1 MPHNRPAAPAVLDA
15 LKRTLASET
24 FGRSERARKLLR
36 YLVEQEQAGHADR
49 LKGFTIA
56 IDVFG
61 RDADFDSSADAVVR
75 VQARRLRELLKQYAE
90 TEGADDPIRIVIARG
105 SYVPTY
111 EIADTLEAAPLPAIS
126 RREQATSTQPP
137 KQPASTAAAAIDT
150 AVPAAALAAEA
161 RVMRHL
167 RYFWAAMTVVIAM
180 LGFVIFRMHAAP
192 GEIAMKDASSTPT
205 GSIAIPAKA
214 LALPTVYIKPRGES
228 ADIARVAAVLR
239 TGLSGFDTIGL
250 IARDPSTDA
259 DTIISPLQF
268 VFEVSPGSMAGSVTI
283 DLENSVS
290 GRVLLSRVLAPE
302 ELDADA
308 LDNHIADLL
317 SATIPV
323 SGALYGYLDQNRL
336 ASGLVECLL
345 LNNHYYLDPTPQKH
359 EAAYRCFSRL
369 ADGEAKSPLVYA
381 ELAVLVL
388 KSVTEGHRYPR
399 DASPNQALTLAHR
412 AVLTGPNSPC
422 AHRAYGFANSR
433 VGDPTE
439 AIRFMRKAYELN
451 TYDLSMAAA
460 YGYVLVF
467 SGNYQTAA
475 PIIERAVEASSAH
488 PGWWDYAL
496 FLAEFMIG
504 DTDRASRATEALMST
519 KKAHYLAAR
528 LIAAGNAGNAG
539 LADSLANEIVTDFP
553 SFAADPRQFFET
565 AKYPSDLVDRLV
577 TTLRASGL
585 ADPS

>member
-1 MPHNRPAAPAVLDA
+1 MLDA

-36 YLVEQEQAGHADR
+36 YLVEQEQGGHADR

-75 VQARRLRELLKQYAE
+75 VQARRLRELLKQYSE

-105 SYVPTY
+105 SYVPAY
-111 EIADTLEAAPLPAIS
+111 EMTSQSEQAPLPAAAQ
-126 RREQATSTQPP
+126 EQTAAAKPP
-137 KQPASTAAAAIDT
+137 KQPASIAASADT
-150 AVPAAALAAEA
+150 SAPTAALAAEA

-180 LGFVIFRMHAAP
+180 LGFVIFRMHSPAP
-192 GEIAMKDASSTPT
+192 GEIAKKDVSTTPT
-205 GSIAIPAKA
+205 GSIAVPAKA
-214 LALPTVYIKPRGES
+214 LALPTVFIKPLAES
-228 ADIARVAAVLR
+228 ADVARVAAVLR
-239 TGLSGFDTIGL
+239 SGLTGFDTIAL

-259 DTIISPLQF
+259 DTIVSPLQF
-268 VFEVSPGSMAGSVTI
+268 VFEVSPGSAPGSVTI
-283 DLENSVS
+283 DLENSAS

-302 ELDADA
+302 ELDAGA

-323 SGALYGYLDQNRL
+323 SGVLYGYLDQNRL
-336 ASGLVECLL
+336 ASGLVDCLL
-345 LNNHYYLDPTPQKH
+345 LNDHYYLDPTPQKH

-369 ADGEAKSPLVYA
+369 ADGGAKSPLVYA
-381 ELAVLVL
+381 ELAALVL
-388 KSVTEGHRYPR
+388 KAVTEGHPYPR
-399 DASPNQALTLAHR
+399 DASPDQALTLAHR
-412 AVLTGPNSPC
+412 AVLTGPNSPY

-467 SGNYQTAA
+467 SGNYQPAA

-504 DTDRASRATEALMST
+504 NTDRASRATEALMST

-539 LADSLANEIVTDFP
+539 LADSLTNEIVTDFP

-577 TTLRASGL
+577 TALRASGL